1 MYSGF
6 KSPITINYS
15 CAYSFSDYDFFFNFL
30 LALSRDIIV
39 Q

>member
-15 CAYSFSDYDFFFNFL
+15 CAYSFSDYDFFNFL